1 MYSMLEPASVSDENE
16 SMESDQ
22 TSQSSNSSV
31 PSEISLSTPSSV
43 SDPNELDLTNLIILD
58 WDDTL
63 MPTTYLLSNID
74 YEINEH
80 HRIRCFNINGNS
92 NEQQI
97 LDFITNLEK
106 AGNATFEL
114 LNSAISQFEAEN
126 IKIVTNGVEGW
137 VCSKFCII
145 FCHAFA
151 HDFAICDHQQ
161 LPESLF
167 VAGTFCVIYK
177 KIDALIKK
185 QQIEIL
191 YARNSAIKQSLWK
204 TKCFDEILWRYFV
217 VGQQDKEKNVNVIT
231 VGDQWTDHH
240 SIEQCLTYYAFK
252 THVTHHQIK
261 FFAAPDCRYLCV
273 ELKYVCNLLMN
284 EEVLFCKLDNDKP
297 EEKQGLVLEF
307 DGYDE

>member
-1 MYSMLEPASVSDENE
+1 MYSMLEAAMSDENE
-16 SMESDQ
+16 TMESDQ

-31 PSEISLSTPSSV
+31 PSEISLSTPSSVDV

-92 NEQQI
+92 DEQQI

-145 FCHAFA
+145 FRH
-151 HDFAICDHQQ
+151 
-161 LPESLF
+161 SL
-167 VAGTFCVIYK
+167 
-177 KIDALIKK
+177 
-185 QQIEIL
+185 
-191 YARNSAIKQSLWK
+191 QS
-204 TKCFDEILWRYFV
+204 
-217 VGQQDKEKNVNVIT
+217 VIT
-231 VGDQWTDHH
+231 NSFPNH
-240 SIEQCLTYYAFK
+240 CL
-252 THVTHHQIK
+252 
-261 FFAAPDCRYLCV
+261 
-273 ELKYVCNLLMN
+273 LLEHFVPFTRRLM
-284 EEVLFCKLDNDKP
+284 L
-297 EEKQGLVLEF
+297 
-307 DGYDE
+307 